1 MPRRKKS
8 VDFVE
13 EDVEDDYYPGS
24 LEYGMDDYDDP
35 TDHMTP
41 EEIEALAQ
49 YIDMIQNGVGGG
61 GDDNDDDDSDYEPP
75 KRGRSK
81 SRAPQPANRLY
92 PDEPEGDSDDDDE

>member
-13 EDVEDDYYPGS
+13 DEVEEDDYYPGS

-41 EEIEALAQ
+41 EEIEELAQ
-49 YIDMIQNGVGGG
+49 YIDMIQNGGG
-61 GDDNDDDDSDYEPP
+61 GDGDDDDDSDYEPP

-81 SRAPQPANRLY
+81 SRAPPPLSEDLLY
-92 PDEPEGDSDDDDE
+92 PDEPEGDSDDE